1 MGGEGIGDNDDNSTD
16 FQHSTSPPL
25 TGSLELSL
33 TRGIKPVTRLLLQL
47 PNGVRFRKFECTW
60 NLSHDIW
67 HTMEL
72 VEACSDTLEFIDIRC
87 ENLGEPYLSL
97 SSTYL
102 QLAYLYVRTREFAG
116 GFNRLL

>member
-1 MGGEGIGDNDDNSTD
+1 
-16 FQHSTSPPL
+16 
-25 TGSLELSL
+25 
-33 TRGIKPVTRLLLQL
+33 
-47 PNGVRFRKFECTW
+47 
-60 NLSHDIW
+60 
-67 HTMEL
+67 MEL

-87 ENLGEPYLSL
+87 ENLGEAYLSL